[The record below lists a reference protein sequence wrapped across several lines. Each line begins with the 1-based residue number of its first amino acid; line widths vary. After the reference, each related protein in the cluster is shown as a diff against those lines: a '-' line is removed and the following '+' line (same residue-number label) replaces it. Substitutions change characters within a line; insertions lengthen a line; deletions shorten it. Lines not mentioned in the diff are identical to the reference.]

1 MVETRAFEPDFL
13 RRLDRLVLGIR
24 RSLSVRVGQRQI
36 GRIQGA
42 GIEPENFKEYAEGD
56 DLRFLDWNTYARLD
70 QLAIR
75 TYRVER
81 QVEVTVMIDRS
92 ASMGLPERDDKL
104 GLALALGAS
113 LAYVAMGENDA
124 VRLAAFATVR
134 DGERL
139 SATPFHRR
147 REAYQQFKPFVTGL
161 KPRGAT
167 GLFDAVSEFMRER
180 RSPGVV
186 ILISDFLVEPGEFED
201 ALARL
206 LAARHELKVL
216 HVMGEQET
224 EANYPPG
231 LYRIRDVETGAMRE
245 VVFGAELAEA
255 CRRKVSE
262 LRERLRDYCLRHG
275 IVYAPAFGAR
285 NLETILERELPRLG
299 VVR

>member
-1 MVETRAFEPDFL
+1 MVEMRAFEPDFL

-113 LAYVAMGENDA
+113 LAYVA
-124 VRLAAFATVR
+124 
-134 DGERL
+134 
-139 SATPFHRR
+139 PFHRR

-231 LYRIRDVETGAMRE
+231 LSRIRDVETGAMRE